1 MKQFFLKLRNLI
13 FIILFLVIL
22 VGLVYRVF
30 EDYKRYQLLK
40 NEFLKLVQKEKQ
52 LKEEIKNLEMIKKE
66 SNVIERLERQAR
78 LMLGFKKEGEE
89 VIVVV
94 PPTNS
99 SLNQPNSTT
108 TNETL
113 QLKSFSN
120 LLSRIKNIWY
130 NILRVIK

>member
-120 LLSRIKNIWY
+120 LLSRIKNIWQK
-130 NILRVIK
+130 ISRVIK